1 MFGGEKLLLMSSLP
15 SFRRGHDNTGVTDRV
30 VNQMLTQLDGVEALQ
45 GVYVLAASSRPD
57 LIDPALLR
65 PGRIDIKLFCNM
77 PDEVSF
83 CQKCADTTKCS
94 MIIEF
99 EEIMWF

>member
-1 MFGGEKLLLMSSLP
+1 
-15 SFRRGHDNTGVTDRV
+15 
-30 VNQMLTQLDGVEALQ
+30 MLTQLDGVEALQ

-77 PDEVSF
+77 PDEVS
-83 CQKCADTTKCS
+83 QRKGGREGGK
-94 MIIEF
+94 EGRR
-99 EEIMWF
+99 EEGGR

>member
-1 MFGGEKLLLMSSLP
+1 MGIEVVANAL

-57 LIDPALLR
+57 LIDP
-65 PGRIDIKLFCNM
+65 GRKLFCSM
-77 PDEVSF
+77 PDEVSLYSTNS
-83 CQKCADTTKCS
+83 KN
-94 MIIEF
+94 
-99 EEIMWF
+99 

>member
-1 MFGGEKLLLMSSLP
+1 MGIEVVANAL

-57 LIDPALLR
+57 LIDPALLH
-65 PGRIDIKLFCNM
+65 PGRIDSKLFCSM
-77 PDEVSF
+77 PDEVSLYSTNSKIKLVVYF
-83 CQKCADTTKCS
+83 GFILS
-94 MIIEF
+94 
-99 EEIMWF
+99 

>member
-1 MFGGEKLLLMSSLP
+1 MGIEVVANAL

-30 VNQMLTQLDGVEALQ
+30 VNQMLTQLDGVEVLQ

-65 PGRIDIKLFCNM
+65 PGRIDIKLFCSM
-77 PDEVSF
+77 PDKVSF
-83 CQKCADTTKCS
+83 VQHQ
-94 MIIEF
+94 F
-99 EEIMWF
+99 